1 MWRIKDAR
9 LFKVAHVP
17 SVDAGRLCIQGHE
30 NEYLSST
37 PNLLHT
43 INHTIIAAPDEQSSS
58 VRLSDMY
65 ASSARAHTRASTS
78 QIYDTA
84 VYATTQ
90 SAPAQLTACV
100 SDKEVRLY
108 RVTCNT

>member
-1 MWRIKDAR
+1 MQLQIIADVRVLR
-9 LFKVAHVP
+9 
-17 SVDAGRLCIQGHE
+17 IQGHE
-30 NEYLSST
+30 NKYLSST

-43 INHTIIAAPDEQSSS
+43 TNHTIIAAPDEQSSS
-58 VRLSDMY
+58 VRLWNMY
-65 ASSARAHTRASTS
+65 DSSAHTHTRANTS
-78 QIYDTA
+78 QIYDIA

-100 SDKEVRLY
+100 SDKELRLY